1 MDKTQIDN
9 DNNKNYSGNHTSAK
23 EQKELCRVF
32 LKGESYD
39 FPEGTTF
46 REIADKVQDQY
57 ENDILLAYFD
67 VHRKVPCWKNWGK
80 NFPTAERCNFLRQ
93 CRNRAGVPTVA
104 VSLF

>member
-9 DNNKNYSGNHTSAK
+9 NNNKNYSGNHTSAK
-23 EQKELCRVF
+23 EQKERCRVF

-57 ENDILLAYFD
+57 EDDILLAYFD
-67 VHRKVPCWKNWGK
+67 GYLIELGK
-80 NFPTAERCNFLRQ
+80 KLPYSGTLQFLTAVQKPGRS
-93 CRNRAGVPTVA
+93 TYVA